1 MTGFPR
7 YEVLQ
12 CVAAKRQS
20 KRDPGTLEPHLRFV
34 KVLRW
39 SYVRADAE
47 GWRDALRERND
58 GYVYVLARDGV
69 PLADASLPM
78 VDDDGTL
85 RHTSNL
91 K

>member
-1 MTGFPR
+1 MSRFPR
-7 YEVLQ
+7 FEVLQ

-20 KRDPGTLEPHLRFV
+20 RRDPGTLEPYLRFV
-34 KVLRW
+34 RVVRW

-47 GWRDALRERND
+47 GWRDALRERDD

-69 PLADASLPM
+69 PIADKSSPM
-78 VDDDGTL
+78 MDDDGTL
-85 RHTSNL
+85 KHTANI

>member
-7 YEVLQ
+7 FEVLQ

-20 KRDPGTLEPHLRFV
+20 RRDPGALEPYLRFV
-34 KVLRW
+34 RVVRW

-47 GWRDALRERND
+47 GWRDALRERED

-78 VDDDGTL
+78 ADDDGTL

>member
-1 MTGFPR
+1 MSRFPR
-7 YEVLQ
+7 FEVLQ

-20 KRDPGTLEPHLRFV
+20 RRDPGTLEPYLRFV
-34 KVLRW
+34 RVVRW
-39 SYVRADAE
+39 SYLRADAE

-69 PLADASLPM
+69 PLADKSLPM
-78 VDDDGTL
+78 VDEDGTL
-85 RHTSNL
+85 RHTSSL

>member
-1 MTGFPR
+1 VTGFPR

-20 KRDPGTLEPHLRFV
+20 SRDRGTLETYLRFV

-47 GWRDALRERND
+47 GWRDALRERED

-69 PLADASLPM
+69 PITDKSSPM
-78 VDDDGTL
+78 MDDDGTL
-85 RHTSNL
+85 KHTANI